1 MQGMTPS
8 LTEAQREACT
18 AAGLSAAEVLSLIA
32 LLARDLAAVR
42 EAMVACCA
50 PDVEGSRCVPRVE
63 VSASD
68 DGALTLLVLDAWW
81 TTTTGADDLLEIG
94 WDLTWRTREHAA
106 RVECFAT
113 VSDHGSVAPMT
124 SWTTDYGVEADAVAA
139 VLPCVGRLREAFEPR
154 ARVLAAA
161 VARLRHNHG
170 VWET

>member
-8 LTEAQREACT
+8 LTDAQRDACT
-18 AAGLSAAEVLSLIA
+18 AAGLSAAEVHALIA
-32 LLARDLAAVR
+32 LLTRDLAAVR
-42 EAMVACCA
+42 AAMVACCA
-50 PDVEGSRCVPRVE
+50 PDVEGSRCVTRVE

-106 RVECFAT
+106 RVEWFAT
-113 VSDHGSVAPMT
+113 VSDHGSIAPMT
-124 SWTTDYGVEADAVAA
+124 SWTTHYGVEADAVAA
-139 VLPCVGRLREAFEPR
+139 VRPCAGRLREAFEPS

-161 VARLRHNHG
+161 VARLRRNHG
-170 VWET
+170 AWA